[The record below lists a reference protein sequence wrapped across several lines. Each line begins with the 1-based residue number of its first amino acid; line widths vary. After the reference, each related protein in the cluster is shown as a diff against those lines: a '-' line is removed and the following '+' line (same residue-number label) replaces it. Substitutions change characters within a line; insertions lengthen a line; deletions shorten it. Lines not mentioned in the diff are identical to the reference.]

1 MPRRGIS
8 RFCFEKLLS
17 HSTEKFR
24 RGAILCFTKW
34 HPKILWKRGRGE
46 GVSYFSVKNF
56 WSKRQKFSY
65 GNPSVRHYFRVSKK
79 FMLQRVYVTIL
90 CRNFFVSQY
99 RKKFI
104 ATLRCVGKPPVS
116 KNLMQGGDHDFPLKI
131 FVSQCQK
138 IRRRTFLCLT
148 KFLLSKNFI
157 DKSGEGGSI
166 TILCLKIHVS
176 VPTNFVWEPFSM
188 SLFSG
193 IE

>member
-79 FMLQRVYVTIL
+79 FMLQRVYVTFFYQ
-90 CRNFFVSQY
+90 NFFVSRYRKKNLKKIGVSENFGYRKNFLQRWDHDFLSTIFCLTEPKDFVREPFCVSENFWYKKQFMDRRVVGYHVFPSKVFVSQY
-99 RKKFI
+99 RKI
-104 ATLRCVGKPPVS
+104 S
-116 KNLMQGGDHDFPLKI
+116 
-131 FVSQCQK
+131 
-138 IRRRTFLCLT
+138 
-148 KFLLSKNFI
+148 
-157 DKSGEGGSI
+157 
-166 TILCLKIHVS
+166 
-176 VPTNFVWEPFSM
+176 
-188 SLFSG
+188 
-193 IE
+193 